1 MSNGLDDDMDGGDLE
16 DLDGGD
22 FEPED
27 DIDSDD
33 VDSDLD
39 GLDASDDLEEENE
52 SDNYSDVS
60 VATAVRANP
69 KRASTVRKKNSRVI
83 EELFGD
89 ADISKADGQ
98 AAAWDRIQARMANI
112 TPKDWSLSV
121 ELHEFDVLDHKLFGK
136 GFVIQLITPTKAE
149 VLFHDG
155 LKKLVCGLKR

>member
-16 DLDGGD
+16 DLDNND

-27 DIDSDD
+27 DIDGDE

-39 GLDASDDLEEENE
+39 SLDSDNDTEEENE

-69 KRASTVRKKNSRVI
+69 KRAAVRKKNSRVI

-98 AAAWDRIQARMANI
+98 TSAWDRIQPRMA
-112 TPKDWSLSV
+112 TTEAKPWALTV
-121 ELHEFDVLDHKLFGK
+121 ELQEFDVISHKTFGN

>member
-1 MSNGLDDDMDGGDLE
+1 MSNGLDDDMDGGELD
-16 DLDGGD
+16 DLDGGE

-27 DIDSDD
+27 DIDGDD
-33 VDSDLD
+33 VDGDLD
-39 GLDASDDLEEENE
+39 GLDASDDLEEENDN
-52 SDNYSDVS
+52 DNYSDVS
-60 VATAVRANP
+60 VASAVRANP
-69 KRASTVRKKNSRVI
+69 KRAQVRKKNSRVI

-98 AAAWDRIQARMANI
+98 AAAWDRIQARMA
-112 TPKDWSLSV
+112 TTEPKPWSLSV
-121 ELHEFDVLDHKLFGK
+121 ELHEFDVLDHKVFGK